1 MPKLSDRWYKQQLIA
16 PPIPTSSRR
25 LLDRSPAIGIAGG
38 PSSADG
44 HGVKVGDRW
53 AAPSPV
59 RLPPDIA
66 TSVPSCG

>member
-44 HGVKVGDRW
+44 HGVKVG
-53 AAPSPV
+53 V
-59 RLPPDIA
+59 LLGGTIA
-66 TSVPSCG
+66 GPATA